1 MSESPIDEPDR
12 PKALDRVRKY
22 IQTSGRTRKLSNLS
36 TEERRLAFQ
45 HWAAY
50 ELYSGGDEAIG
61 TQFKCPL
68 IGCSIN
74 FDNLRSCLSHL
85 ARCAW
90 LSNSWYW
97 CPFCERGEHF
107 AEPGPVL
114 SSWPKP
120 EPSSEV
126 FDSPKCPAPGKTNFN
141 NTTAQLLRHLASKLG
156 LLPQSQMLRL
166 PTSMGLGEDN
176 DQDITNHRFDSVWE
190 QSTASVSE
198 LDGSEKQ
205 DTNPVQHPGI
215 ETVEFA
221 WTFKRADF
229 CPPELEAPHSQ
240 PSEPQGNR
248 QWTNYPAELSDHRR
262 PLNLDGSTTSNS
274 NAEYRRSSS
283 NLFSNDSH
291 PGPTDPTH
299 LSESPEQL
307 PQYQAS
313 ATEETQLETPAGRSR
328 IAPSRFTFP
337 RYGYPTDRLSIKD
350 FTMYPF
356 EQALSP
362 PPNYSLSPPVN
373 PYTGRHYDPTTTKRN
388 CVSVSLQPGQ
398 RTILS
403 PLGSFPQTPRL
414 IGQGTPHRG
423 FQDQSYN
430 NHTNNQGMITPFAFS
445 EPNLSSPSLALPRSD
460 PMPGPYNTRKRP
472 LYSVP
477 LSSEDAYQ
485 ATDNQEQL
493 WSMSPPGS
501 LENNFTNLSWTVSQ
515 LSSDGAQE
523 ARVNEPQLS
532 PSISVAAPGP
542 SMPLPPLPS
551 SNRCSGEF
559 SQTNPSTQPTS
570 TEVSPVSAEFTA
582 TSTEV
587 SPVSAD
593 FTAATTP
600 QSRTAKGV
608 SKCPHCEAPF
618 KGNFQEGNL
627 KRHIKYSHGDQKFK
641 CPICTTE
648 CSRPDNLMKHRRT
661 VHENAFPLRR
671 SNARKVRRSL

>member
-1 MSESPIDEPDR
+1 
-12 PKALDRVRKY
+12 
-22 IQTSGRTRKLSNLS
+22 
-36 TEERRLAFQ
+36 
-45 HWAAY
+45 
-50 ELYSGGDEAIG
+50 
-61 TQFKCPL
+61 
-68 IGCSIN
+68 
-74 FDNLRSCLSHL
+74 
-85 ARCAW
+85 
-90 LSNSWYW
+90 
-97 CPFCERGEHF
+97 
-107 AEPGPVL
+107 
-114 SSWPKP
+114 
-120 EPSSEV
+120 
-126 FDSPKCPAPGKTNFN
+126 
-141 NTTAQLLRHLASKLG
+141 
-156 LLPQSQMLRL
+156 MLRL

-176 DQDITNHRFDSVWE
+176 DQDITNHRFDSVGG

-229 CPPELEAPHSQ
+229 CAPELEAPHSQ

-248 QWTNYPAELSDHRR
+248 QWTNYSPVPAELSDHRW
-262 PLNLDGSTTSNS
+262 PLKLDGSTTSNS

-283 NLFSNDSH
+283 NLFSNDNH

-328 IAPSRFTFP
+328 TAPSRFTFP
-337 RYGYPTDRLSIKD
+337 RYGYPTARLPIEDS
-350 FTMYPF
+350 TMYLF
-356 EQALSP
+356 EQALFP

-403 PLGSFPQTPRL
+403 PLGPFPQTPTFTNSNSL
-414 IGQGTPHRG
+414 IGQETPHG
-423 FQDQSYN
+423 DFQHQSYN
-430 NHTNNQGMITPFAFS
+430 NHTNNQGMITPYVFR

-460 PMPGPYNTRKRP
+460 PMPGPYDARKRTWDP
-472 LYSVP
+472 VP
-477 LSSEDAYQ
+477 LSSEDAHHT
-485 ATDNQEQL
+485 TDNQEQL
-493 WSMSPPGS
+493 WSMSPLGS
-501 LENNFTNLSWTVSQ
+501 LENNSINSSWTVSQ

-523 ARVNEPQLS
+523 ARVGESWLS
-532 PSISVAAPGP
+532 PLMPVAAPSP
-542 SMPLPPLPS
+542 SKPLPPLPL
-551 SNRCSGEF
+551 SNRSSGDM

-570 TEVSPVSAEFTA
+570 TKVSPVSAEFTA

-593 FTAATTP
+593 FTAATTA
-600 QSRTAKGV
+600 QSRTAQGV
-608 SKCPHCEAPF
+608 SKCPQCPAEF
-618 KGNFQEGNL
+618 TGTYQDGNL

-641 CPICTTE
+641 CTICTTE